1 MLHAFKAIPVHSI
14 ASGDFH
20 MLAVGHDGSVYSWGY
35 NCDGQAGQASLVN
48 LRTPKRIER
57 LDDQQIVAVECGA
70 SWSVA
75 ITQQGHVFA
84 WGYGDGGWLGMRPP
98 SHMVSL
104 DCDHVSPAQ
113 AALATS
119 HAHATSFDSRHNV
132 IVPQKI
138 RFLAD
143 EWRVERVRAGGAHM
157 VMMCSPR
164 PPSSNSKSPT
174 APNISSRSP
183 ISTKSSDISPLDFR
197 QVGSTAQLISWSRH
211 CKLAELS
218 AALTQGA
225 SVNCR
230 DSAGNTPLIV
240 ACQTGHLAICELLL
254 AHGADP
260 NLANAKGNTPLHYS
274 FNYGYEEIG
283 AFLMERGADEFATN
297 GEGLTCY
304 EGLTQSDLDLL

>member
-1 MLHAFKAIPVHSI
+1 
-14 ASGDFH
+14 

-98 SHMVSL
+98 VHMVSL
-104 DCDHVSPAQ
+104 DCDHISPAQ
-113 AALATS
+113 AALATH

-143 EWRVERVRAGGAHM
+143 EWRVDRVRAGGAHM
-157 VMMCSPR
+157 VLMCSPR
-164 PPSSNSKSPT
+164 PQVSNLVTKEQVNNGLQGNELKLNKLDDQRTVDSRRST
-174 APNISSRSP
+174 A
-183 ISTKSSDISPLDFR
+183 
-197 QVGSTAQLISWSRH
+197 STAQLISWSRH
-211 CKLAELS
+211 CKVEELS
-218 AALTQGA
+218 AAFAQGA
-225 SVNCR
+225 FVDCR

-240 ACQTGHLAICELLL
+240 ACQTGHLAVCELLVR
-254 AHGADP
+254 HGADL
-260 NLANAKGNTPLHYS
+260 NVANAKGNTALHYS
-274 FNYGYEEIG
+274 FNYGYEDLG
-283 AFLMERGADEFATN
+283 AFLIERGANEFATN